1 MNDIKDIVESLN
13 YTSEQISIPFVILNF
28 LICIIVSSAI
38 KSYYTRFSNSLTGK
52 SHIGTVIPLL
62 AGIVFIVIVII
73 KSSLALS
80 LGLVGA
86 LSIVRFRTPIKEP
99 EELAYL
105 FLSISVGLGYGA
117 GFTLITT
124 ILVFLILTC
133 NYLLSYRKMKV
144 ILEKE
149 YTLVYESNSLE
160 LKFDELINNIK
171 KHSDNI
177 KFIRVDSQK
186 QKHVVVLLIT
196 FTDNNGIDDLL
207 KLNNDSNSVSIFEAN
222 TNW

>member
-1 MNDIKDIVESLN
+1 MNDIKDIIESLN

-28 LICIIVSSAI
+28 LICIVVSTAI

-52 SHIGTVIPLL
+52 SHIGTVIPML

-149 YTLVYESNSLE
+149 YTLVYESSSLE

-171 KHSDNI
+171 KYSDNI